1 MAIPIRQ
8 IPRMKLFAPIMLFVL
23 LLLESCESQPVVN
36 SVNVTST
43 ATIVP
48 TYVHIVSLS
57 KTPAVIVDSTST
69 AVISP
74 TLDEIGKEDFILSQI
89 SNNGGCSLPCW
100 WGITPGG
107 SLWSDVSNNF
117 LQLGF
122 KSAPIPGTSNYGI
135 GGFALYSINTYSDV
149 VFGVESN
156 VINNIHVAVHGEL
169 EPEKFQAAY
178 NYYSPEEIL
187 TNYGLPSRILL
198 NIPSWGYGDH
208 VGYSFWLFYEHLD
221 FLIIFSGSAQ
231 RADPLQICPSFGYD
245 QSIGGIHLYLI
256 SPGDDLSLDVLSN
269 SGHSSAKTFEESTGK
284 SLNEYYNDFKSD
296 HAKICFN
303 TSASLWP

>member
-1 MAIPIRQ
+1 MALPVRQ
-8 IPRMKLFAPIMLFVL
+8 MPRMKLFAPIIFFFL
-23 LLLESCESQPVVN
+23 LLLESCGRQPVVN
-36 SVNVTST
+36 SARATST

-48 TYVHIVSLS
+48 ANVHMVSLS

-74 TLDEIGKEDFILSQI
+74 TLDEIGKEGFILAQI

-135 GGFALYSINTYSDV
+135 GGFALYSINTYSEV

-156 VINNIHVAVHGEL
+156 VINNIHVAVYGEL

-178 NYYSPEEIL
+178 SYYSPEEIL
-187 TNYGLPSRILL
+187 TNYGPPSRILL

-231 RADPLQICPSFGYD
+231 RADSLQICPSFGYD
-245 QSIGGIHLYLI
+245 QSISGIHLYLK

-269 SGHSSAKTFEESTGK
+269 SGHSSAKTFEESV
-284 SLNEYYNDFKSD
+284 SVNLF
-296 HAKICFN
+296 
-303 TSASLWP
+303 L